1 MEEELTHL
9 EQEGIIELVQFADWA
24 APIVSVMKDDGKSVR
39 ICSDFKLTINQ
50 ASKLDHYL
58 ILRIE
63 DLFAKLTGGKSFSK
77 LDMSQAYQ
85 QVILEEDSR
94 PYAVINT
101 HTGFGISSAPG
112 KSGMWGKVLLSHFY
126 TWYTSGRASVHKC
139 LQRVSV
145 RVRLKG

>member
-9 EQEGIIELVQFADWA
+9 EQEGIIEPVQFADWA

-63 DLFAKLTGGKSFSK
+63 DLFAKLNGGKSFSK

-85 QVILEEDSR
+85 QVILEEDLR

-101 HTGFGISSAPG
+101 HRIWHLICSRQVWNAGQSVTEP
-112 KSGMWGKVLLSHFY
+112 LLHM
-126 TWYTSGRASVHKC
+126 VHKWKSIC
-139 LQRVSV
+139 S
-145 RVRLKG
+145 